1 MTTPRKAP
9 KPSPVVSSVRINAR
23 LPPEAARKLAYLQ
36 RVTGA
41 TATEVLLASIDRSYD
56 AQRNAEGSA
65 ADLLRRA
72 GFVGCGEG
80 PADLS
85 ETYKAALA
93 ASLAKK
99 T

>member
-1 MTTPRKAP
+1 MTTARRPP
-9 KPSPVVSSVRINAR
+9 KPPPLLSSVRINAR

-36 RVTGA
+36 RATGGS
-41 TATEVLLASIDRSYD
+41 ATEVLLASIDRSYD
-56 AQRNAEGSA
+56 AQRSAEGST

-72 GFVGCGEG
+72 GFVGGGEG

-85 ETYKAALA
+85 ETYKAALS